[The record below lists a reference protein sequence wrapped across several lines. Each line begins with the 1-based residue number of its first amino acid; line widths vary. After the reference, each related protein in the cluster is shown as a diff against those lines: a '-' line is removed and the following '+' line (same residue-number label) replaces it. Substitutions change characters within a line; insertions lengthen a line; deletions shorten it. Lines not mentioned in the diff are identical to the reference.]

1 MDIGEIERIWESEPL
16 EEPAS
21 VPEVPAPDKE
31 PEKVGEA

>member
-21 VPEVPAPDKE
+21 VPEEAPAEE
-31 PEKVGEA
+31 PERVG